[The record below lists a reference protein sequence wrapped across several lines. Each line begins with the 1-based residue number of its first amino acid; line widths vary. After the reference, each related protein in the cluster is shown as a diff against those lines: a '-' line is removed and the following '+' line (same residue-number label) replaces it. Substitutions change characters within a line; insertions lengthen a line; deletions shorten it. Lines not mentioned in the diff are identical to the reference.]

1 MQAVTSNALPPDQ
14 DLDFLRMKDEETKTS
29 HHRHPSEYRRELSR
43 SQQNGRRSSSS
54 GPANAPATTKHSR
67 QTSFGAISKG
77 IMSGKFGDA
86 FRKFEFNAGPTPHES
101 STKQISESRFR
112 AEKTLAKAPPEQ
124 VAVED
129 EDGEDWIVE
138 THDLPQKMKKH
149 LSLTRKT
156 PAERDSRA
164 TLRSPKTSVP
174 VAQVPQRASSAAGAT
189 SKAKAIEQRMK
200 EYLGAQHREKA
211 PPMTAE
217 GYGPYVADARAV
229 RNVLE
234 EEENVAPVKRVP
246 PNILP
251 KPNVLRRPSLKGSV
265 E

>member
-1 MQAVTSNALPPDQ
+1 
-14 DLDFLRMKDEETKTS
+14 
-29 HHRHPSEYRRELSR
+29 
-43 SQQNGRRSSSS
+43 
-54 GPANAPATTKHSR
+54 
-67 QTSFGAISKG
+67 
-77 IMSGKFGDA
+77 MSGKFGDA
-86 FRKFEFNAGPTPHES
+86 FRKFEFNTGPTPHES
-101 STKQISESRFR
+101 PTKQISESRFR
-112 AEKTLAKAPPEQ
+112 AEKTLAKAAPEQ
-124 VAVED
+124 TAVED

-164 TLRSPKTSVP
+164 ALRPPNTSVP
-174 VAQVPQRASSAAGAT
+174 VAQVPQRASSAAGGT

-211 PPMTAE
+211 PPLTAE

-234 EEENVAPVKRVP
+234 EEENVAPVKRAP
-246 PNILP
+246 PSVLP